1 MMKVISIL
9 LLSILLLGCN
19 MDQNNLN
26 NEIDSKDKKG
36 KLKINKQKLIIK
48 TD

>member
-1 MMKVISIL
+1 
-9 LLSILLLGCN
+9 

>member
-1 MMKVISIL
+1 MKVISWIL
-9 LLSILLLGCN
+9 FTILLLGCN

-26 NEIDSKDKKG
+26 NEITSEEKKG

-48 TD
+48 ID

>member
-1 MMKVISIL
+1 MKVISLIL
-9 LLSILLLGCN
+9 FSILLLGCN

-26 NEIDSKDKKG
+26 NEINSEEKKG

-48 TD
+48 ID

>member
-1 MMKVISIL
+1 MKVISWIL
-9 LLSILLLGCN
+9 FTILLLGCN

-26 NEIDSKDKKG
+26 NEINSKEKKS

-48 TD
+48 ID

>member
-1 MMKVISIL
+1 MKVISLIL
-9 LLSILLLGCN
+9 FSILLLGCN

-26 NEIDSKDKKG
+26 NEINSKEKKG

-48 TD
+48 ID

>member
-1 MMKVISIL
+1 MKVISWIL
-9 LLSILLLGCN
+9 LTILLLGCN

-26 NEIDSKDKKG
+26 NEINSKEKKG

-48 TD
+48 ID

>member
-1 MMKVISIL
+1 MKVISLML
-9 LLSILLLGCN
+9 LMILLLGCN

-26 NEIDSKDKKG
+26 NEINSKEKKG

-48 TD
+48 ID

>member
-1 MMKVISIL
+1 MKVISLIL
-9 LLSILLLGCN
+9 FTILLLGCN

-26 NEIDSKDKKG
+26 KEINSEEKID

-48 TD
+48 ID

>member
-1 MMKVISIL
+1 MKVISLIL
-9 LLSILLLGCN
+9 FTILLLGCN

-26 NEIDSKDKKG
+26 NEINSKEKKG

-48 TD
+48 ID

>member
-1 MMKVISIL
+1 MKFISLIL
-9 LLSILLLGCN
+9 FTILLLGCN

-26 NEIDSKDKKG
+26 NEINSKEKKG

-48 TD
+48 ID